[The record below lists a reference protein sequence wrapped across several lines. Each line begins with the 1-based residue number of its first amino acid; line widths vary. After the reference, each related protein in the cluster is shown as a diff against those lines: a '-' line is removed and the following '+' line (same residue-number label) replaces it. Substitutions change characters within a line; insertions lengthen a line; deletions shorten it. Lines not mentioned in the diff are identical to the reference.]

1 MTMRVSLFRNF
12 GLKVLSIALAVL
24 VWGLVA
30 GQREAERSLRVP
42 LEYRN
47 IPDQLELLGEPVSLV
62 DVRLRGTSGALGQLR
77 GTDLVAVMD
86 LRNARPG
93 RRLLHLLPDD
103 VVVPTGVSVL
113 QISPATLSLTFE
125 TSAVRTVPVVP
136 DIDDEPASGYEVAH
150 VTADPPTVEVSGPS
164 SAVSSVTE
172 ATTEPVSV
180 RGATKPVIDTVTVG
194 VPDSVVRLRSSRS
207 AIVTVDI
214 RPVRIER
221 VITHVPVVFRSA
233 GAGIRATSTPAEVA
247 VRVKGAASAVSAI
260 RPGDLQVYADLSGLV
275 RGRYNL
281 PVRFDQP
288 ADVAIVGLEPGQLD
302 VRLR

>member
-1 MTMRVSLFRNF
+1 MRVTVFRNL
-12 GLKVLSIALAVL
+12 GLKVLSIALATL
-24 VWGLVA
+24 AWGLVA

-86 LRNARPG
+86 LHSARPG
-93 RRLLHLLPDD
+93 RRLFHLMPDN
-103 VVVPTGVSVL
+103 VVVPTGVKVL
-113 QISPATLSLTFE
+113 QVSPATLSLTFE
-125 TSAVRTVPVVP
+125 TSAVTTVPVVP
-136 DIDDEPASGYEVAH
+136 DIDDEPAPGFEVAQ
-150 VTADPPTVEVSGPS
+150 VTVVPATVEVSGPM
-164 SAVSSVTE
+164 SAVQSVTE

-194 VPDSVVRLRSSRS
+194 VPDSIVRLRSSRA

-221 VITHVPVVFRSA
+221 VISHVKVAFRAA
-233 GAGIRATSTPAEVA
+233 GEGIRPTARPAEVA
-247 VRVKGAASAVSAI
+247 VRVKGPASAVAAMG
-260 RPGDLQVYADLSGLV
+260 PGDLHVYADLSGLV

-288 ADVAIVGLEPGQLD
+288 ADVSIVSAEPAQLD

>member
-1 MTMRVSLFRNF
+1 MMRVRIFRNL
-12 GLKVLSIALAVL
+12 GLKVLSIALATL

-47 IPDQLELLGEPVSLV
+47 IPEQLELLGEPVSLV

-77 GTDLVAVMD
+77 GTDLVAVID
-86 LRNARPG
+86 LHSARPG
-93 RRLLHLLPDD
+93 RRLFHLLPDD
-103 VVVPTGVSVL
+103 VVVPTGVAVL
-113 QISPATLSLTFE
+113 QLSPATLSLTFE

-136 DIDDEPASGYEVAH
+136 DIDDEPAPGYEVAH
-150 VTADPPTVEVSGPS
+150 VTADPATVEVSGPS
-164 SAVSSVTE
+164 SAVNSVTE

-194 VPDSVVRLRSSRS
+194 VPDSIVRLRSSRS

-221 VITHVPVVFRSA
+221 VITHVPVAFRSA
-233 GAGIRATSTPAEVA
+233 AAGIRATSSPAEVA
-247 VRVKGAASAVSAI
+247 VRVKGAASAVTAI

-288 ADVAIVGLEPGQLD
+288 ADVAIVGLEPAQLD
-302 VRLR
+302 VLLR

>member
-1 MTMRVSLFRNF
+1 MMRVTLFQNF

-47 IPDQLELLGEPVSLV
+47 IPEQLELLGEPASLV

-86 LRNARPG
+86 LHSARPG
-93 RRLLHLLPDD
+93 RRLFHLLPDN
-103 VVVPTGVSVL
+103 VVVPTGVTVL
-113 QISPATLSLTFE
+113 QVSPATLSLTFE
-125 TSAVRTVPVVP
+125 ASAVRTVPVVP
-136 DIDDEPASGYEVAH
+136 DIDDEPAPGYEVAH
-150 VTADPPTVEVSGPS
+150 VAAEPATVVVSGPS

-194 VPDSVVRLRSSRS
+194 VPDSIVRLRSSRS

-214 RPVRIER
+214 RPVRVER
-221 VITHVPVVFRSA
+221 VITEVPVTFRSA
-233 GAGIRATSTPAEVA
+233 AAGIHATSQPAEIA
-247 VRVKGAASAVSAI
+247 VRIKGAASAVSAI

-281 PVRFDQP
+281 PVRFDQL
-288 ADVAIVGLEPGQLD
+288 ADVVIVGVEPAQLD